1 MTSKLSIASFDDD
14 DFGFTIINEKE
25 LTSIADEEKEIHQT
39 EIEMLTTKL
48 QQMYDAVLPLLKN
61 LNANPDMD
69 IIKWPNRSQKISQF
83 KTKLDTIGGT
93 YIKKKTL

>member
-14 DFGFTIINEKE
+14 DFGFTIIDEKE
-25 LTSIADEEKEIHQT
+25 LTSIAEEEKETHQT

-61 LNANPDMD
+61 LNANSDKD

-83 KTKLDTIGGT
+83 KTKLDNIGGN
-93 YIKKKTL
+93 YIKKKSL

>member
-14 DFGFTIINEKE
+14 DFGFTIIDEKE
-25 LTSIADEEKEIHQT
+25 LTSIAEEEKETHQT

-83 KTKLDTIGGT
+83 KTKLDNIGGT

>member
-1 MTSKLSIASFDDD
+1 MTNKLSIASFDDD
-14 DFGFTIINEKE
+14 DFGFTIIDEKE
-25 LTSIADEEKEIHQT
+25 LTSIAEEEKETHQT

-83 KTKLDTIGGT
+83 KTKLDNIGGNH
-93 YIKKKTL
+93 IKKKSI